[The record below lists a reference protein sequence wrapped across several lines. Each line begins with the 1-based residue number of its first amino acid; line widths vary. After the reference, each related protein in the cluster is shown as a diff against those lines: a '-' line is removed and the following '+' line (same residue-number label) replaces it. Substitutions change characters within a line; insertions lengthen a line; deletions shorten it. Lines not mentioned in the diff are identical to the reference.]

1 MYVNNTFLAFIE
13 SAKSNGSSPRNILL
27 SYCAHNSYT
36 IPLLTRHCEW
46 SKEGG
51 LSERATVTFIV
62 KFTEIDTGVVIVR
75 DSSTK

>member
-13 SAKSNGSSPRNILL
+13 RAKSIGSSPKNIMM
-27 SYCAHNSYT
+27 SDCAHNSYT
-36 IPLLTRHCEW
+36 IPLLTRYCEW

-51 LSERATVTFIV
+51 QSERAAVTFIV
-62 KFTEIDTGVVIVR
+62 KFTEIDTGAVIVR